1 MDALSLVL
9 PAAAIANPGSNGA
22 DSSAPGTG
30 SDAAPVDFAALLAA
44 GLMPQQDMAG
54 VLPVP
59 PAAPQTADQ
68 TAEHEGNEISMDA
81 AARSLAGLQGAL
93 HTSVIGHAS
102 STFKDDQP
110 SAVPPDAADLKAA
123 MTTANGKAA
132 ADIAAEAATI
142 AGAAAQTELA
152 VLGDTDAR
160 AQDQSG
166 AADAAHGASSE
177 SSTSLGH
184 LLHLGATEKLSTTRP
199 NAMLEVG
206 APVDGPD
213 FAQALSQQVVWM
225 ADKDAQIA
233 ELRINPPELGPVE
246 VRLQISGDEA
256 VVQFASA
263 HADVR
268 SAIEAALAR
277 LRESMA
283 QAGIQLGDASVSAES
298 FREQDAHH
306 SGTGEGRSG
315 YRHDAERGEPAWV
328 PTPIATGV
336 RRGLVDLFA

>member
-9 PAAAIANPGSNGA
+9 PAATIANPGSTGA
-22 DSSAPGTG
+22 DTSAPGTG
-30 SDAAPVDFAALLAA
+30 SEAAPVDFAALLAA
-44 GLMPQQDMAG
+44 GLMPQPDMAG
-54 VLPVP
+54 NLSVP
-59 PAAPQTADQ
+59 PAGAQTTDPA
-68 TAEHEGNEISMDA
+68 AEHEGDESPMDA
-81 AARSLAGLQGAL
+81 AARSLAGLQGAF
-93 HTSVIGHAS
+93 HPNVIGNAS
-102 STFKDDQP
+102 GMHKGDQA
-110 SAVPPDAADLKAA
+110 SAVAADAAALDAA
-123 MTTANGKAA
+123 MTAAHGKAD

-142 AGAAAQTELA
+142 AGAAAQTEVA
-152 VLGDTDAR
+152 VLGDQDAR
-160 AQDQSG
+160 ASEPSG
-166 AADAAHGASSE
+166 ASDAVHGASSE
-177 SSTSLGH
+177 ASPSLGH
-184 LLHLGATEKLSTTRP
+184 LLHLGGSERPSTTRP
-199 NAMLEVG
+199 SAMLEVG

-263 HADVR
+263 QPEVR
-268 SAIEAALAR
+268 NAIEAAMAR

-298 FREQDAHH
+298 FREQGAHH
-306 SGTGEGRSG
+306 SGAGEGRSS
-315 YRHDAERGEPAWV
+315 YRNGAEPREPAWT
-328 PTPIATGV
+328 PAPIATGV

>member
-9 PAAAIANPGSNGA
+9 PAATTANPGSNGA
-22 DSSAPGTG
+22 DTGVPGMG

-59 PAAPQTADQ
+59 QAAPQITDQ
-68 TAEHEGNEISMDA
+68 AAEHEGNEISMDA

-93 HTSVIGHAS
+93 HTSVIGHPSGTAR
-102 STFKDDQP
+102 DDKT
-110 SAVPPDAADLKAA
+110 SAVPPDAADLNAS
-123 MTTANGKAA
+123 MTMANGKAA

-142 AGAAAQTELA
+142 AGAATQAELA
-152 VLGDTDAR
+152 VLGDPDTR
-160 AQDQSG
+160 TQEQSG
-166 AADAAHGASSE
+166 AADAVHGASSE
-177 SSTSLGH
+177 PSTSLGH
-184 LLHLGATEKLSTTRP
+184 LLHVGPTEKLSTSQP
-199 NAMLEVG
+199 SAMLEVG

-268 SAIEAALAR
+268 NAIEAALAR

-306 SGTGEGRSG
+306 SGAGEGRSG

-328 PTPIATGV
+328 PAPIATGV